1 MPLDSLAV
9 VDAFDGGF
17 GWRAAS
23 DDSLARTSHA
33 LRTDDGLWLLDP
45 LDAPDLD
52 DVLAER
58 GAGDDATASVAGV
71 AVCAGW
77 HARDAAAVA
86 TRYGV
91 PVTVPAGV
99 DRALGHLNPPSG
111 VDVDVERV
119 DGRLPGTDVSLHR
132 VSPMGAWI
140 EAVCWRDRDRMLY
153 VPESLGTADPFVVG
167 DERLGVIFYARP
179 FPPRDALAEFEPDR
193 VLVGHGD
200 GVFDDAA
207 AALADALDGSR
218 RRFPRAVV
226 ENGPRAMR
234 NLVAAALA

>member
-17 GWRAAS
+17 GWRTAG

-45 LDAPDLD
+45 LDAPGLD
-52 DVLAER
+52 DVIAER
-58 GAGDDATASVAGV
+58 GPGDDAAASVAGV

-86 TRYGV
+86 ARYDV

-99 DRALGHLNPPSG
+99 DRALDHLEQPAG
-111 VDVDVERV
+111 VDVDVQRA
-119 DGRLPGTDVSLHR
+119 DDRLPSTDVSLHG
-132 VSPMGAWI
+132 VSPMGAWT
-140 EAVCWRDRDRMLY
+140 EAVCWRDRDRTLY

-167 DERLGVIFYARP
+167 DERLGVIFYARLL
-179 FPPRDALAEFEPDR
+179 PPRDALAGFSPDR

-207 AALADALDGSR
+207 AALADALDASR